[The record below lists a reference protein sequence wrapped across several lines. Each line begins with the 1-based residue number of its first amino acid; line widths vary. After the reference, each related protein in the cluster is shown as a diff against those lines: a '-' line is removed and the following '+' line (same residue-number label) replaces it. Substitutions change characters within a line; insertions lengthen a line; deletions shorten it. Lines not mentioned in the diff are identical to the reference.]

1 MEWCTIRY
9 SRHQFYLHLYSNYD
23 GRELPGLVYDKEFVS
38 VDREDFPEKAPF
50 LLGIAQ
56 ITPPPPCI
64 QAIWT
69 TFHLKKKKVS
79 NPEVC
84 LGFLKIFFAND
95 NFGSARRGWEQSV
108 YFCQILSLYV
118 PVFSSFLVKK
128 EFVVHCVMFNVN
140 QMPLIIV
147 TIFLNDRRVSVC
159 NHPHGRPDLGIQDR
173 KLCVSWLEEVLATTL
188 ASITTASM
196 PAKSWPWC
204 ASQLHSVGH
213 CSV

>member
-69 TFHLKKKKVS
+69 TFHLKKKKKYQTLRFVWVS
-79 NPEVC
+79 SKSFSPMTILEAR
-84 LGFLKIFFAND
+84 GGDGSSPFIF
-95 NFGSARRGWEQSV
+95 ARS
-108 YFCQILSLYV
+108 
-118 PVFSSFLVKK
+118 
-128 EFVVHCVMFNVN
+128 
-140 QMPLIIV
+140 
-147 TIFLNDRRVSVC
+147 
-159 NHPHGRPDLGIQDR
+159 
-173 KLCVSWLEEVLATTL
+173 
-188 ASITTASM
+188 
-196 PAKSWPWC
+196 
-204 ASQLHSVGH
+204 
-213 CSV
+213 